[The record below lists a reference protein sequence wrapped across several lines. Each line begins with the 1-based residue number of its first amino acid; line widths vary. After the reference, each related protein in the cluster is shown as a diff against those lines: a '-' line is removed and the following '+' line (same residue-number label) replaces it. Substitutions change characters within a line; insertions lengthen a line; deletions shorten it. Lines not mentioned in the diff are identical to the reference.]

1 MNHEII
7 LNNYLKV
14 KTNIEKIEQEH
25 QREKGAVK
33 LIPVSKTKPV
43 EMMIEVSKLG
53 LDLFGESYA
62 QELKSKYNY
71 FVEQGVNQPEW
82 HYIGH
87 LQRNK
92 AKYIVP
98 FTSMIHSVDSTRL
111 AQEISKQVSNSDR
124 KNIDILLQINTS
136 NENSKF
142 GINPDETKKIIE
154 NILEIQNIN
163 LCGFMT
169 IAGLEN
175 TEEETKTE
183 FLLLKEIRDFNSNK
197 IGKEMPELSMGMS
210 GDYRLA
216 ISCGSTMVRV
226 GSSIFGERNYKK

>member
-1 MNHEII
+1 MNHEEI
-7 LNNYLKV
+7 LNNYLKI
-14 KTNIEKIEQEH
+14 KTNIEKIEQENG
-25 QREKGAVK
+25 REKGSVK

-53 LDLFGESYA
+53 INLFGESYA

-71 FVEQGVNQPEW
+71 FVEQGVNQPVW

-98 FTSMIHSVDSTRL
+98 FSSMIHAVDSLRL
-111 AQEISKQVSNSDR
+111 AQEISKQTRNSGR
-124 KNIDILLQINTS
+124 ENIDILLQINTS
-136 NENSKF
+136 NEDSKF
-142 GINPDETKKIIE
+142 GINPDETE
-154 NILEIQNIN
+154 NIIYDILNIKNIN

-169 IAGLEN
+169 IAGLES
-175 TEEETKTE
+175 TEEETKNE

-210 GDYRLA
+210 GDYHLA

-226 GSSIFGERNYKK
+226 GSSIFGERNYKT